1 MTTRPRRIT
10 LNSIAEE
17 TGTSISTVSRA
28 LNNHESI
35 DPATRARVRQAA
47 ERLGYKAPGT
57 DERRGQNRVMSVLL
71 NWSDQNALV
80 PSPTSR
86 YGSFNHIQNMLIS
99 VEQTAEA
106 NGYHLIINSIKGL
119 SNGVPSSIRTQFA
132 GGALILGG
140 LVEDGLVEQIA
151 QAVPTIFVSSFLPSG
166 KVHALHINY
175 RLSTASAVDHL
186 VALGHR
192 RIAFLNGP
200 GSTNTSTE
208 KLAGY
213 LESCWNHD
221 LPLERS
227 LVVAANGF
235 LFRDGIEAAARLFQQ
250 AEFTALVAGTDM
262 LARGAIQAA
271 EGRELRVPR
280 DLSVASA
287 YNTEEDQ
294 ARPGLLP
301 LTGVQVPYQLIGRL
315 AVERLLEIMRRP
327 LPPSATVLY
336 PELKIGSSTAPVR
349 EA

>member
-1 MTTRPRRIT
+1 MDTRRRRVT
-10 LNSIAEE
+10 LNNIAEE
-17 TGTSISTVSRA
+17 TGTSASTVSRV

-35 DPATRARVRQAA
+35 DPETRARVRQAA
-47 ERLGYKAPGT
+47 ERLGYKSPGT
-57 DERRGQNRVMSVLL
+57 DERRSQDRVLSVLL

-80 PSPTSR
+80 SAPTSR
-86 YGSFNHIQNMLIS
+86 YGSFGHIQNMLIS

-106 NGYHLIINSIKGL
+106 NGYHLILNSIKGM
-119 SNGVPSSIRTQFA
+119 SHGMPSSIRSQFA
-132 GGALILGG
+132 SGAVILGG
-140 LVEDGLVEQIA
+140 MVEDSLVEQIA
-151 QAVPTIFVSSFLPSG
+151 QTVPTIFVSSFLPSG
-166 KVHALHINY
+166 KVHAIHINY
-175 RLSTASAVDHL
+175 RQSTANAVNHL

-208 KLAGY
+208 KVAGY
-213 LESCWNHD
+213 LESCWSHN

-227 LVVAANGF
+227 LVVEAHGF
-235 LFRDGIEAAARLFQQ
+235 VLRDGIDAAERLFQQ
-250 AEFTALVAGTDM
+250 AEFTAVVAGTDV
-262 LARGAIQAA
+262 LARGAIEAA

-287 YNTEEDQ
+287 YNTEEDP
-294 ARPGLLP
+294 AHAGLLP
-301 LTGVQVPYQLIGRL
+301 LTGVQVPYQFIGRL

-349 EA
+349 QA

>member
-1 MTTRPRRIT
+1 MNTKPRRIT

-17 TGTSISTVSRA
+17 TGISISTVSRA

-35 DPATRARVRQAA
+35 DPATRARVRQVAQ
-47 ERLGYKAPGT
+47 RLGYKGLGT
-57 DERRGQNRVMSVLL
+57 EERRGKNRVMSVLL
-71 NWSDQNALV
+71 NWSDQNVLV
-80 PSPTSR
+80 SSSTSR

-99 VEQTAEA
+99 VEQAAET
-106 NGYHLIINSIKGL
+106 NGYHLMINSIKGL
-119 SNGVPSSIRTQFA
+119 SDGIPSSIRTQFA
-132 GGALILGG
+132 DGALILGG
-140 LVEDGLVEQIA
+140 MVENGLVEQIA
-151 QAVPTIFVSSFLPSG
+151 EAVPTIFVSSFLPSG

-175 RLSTASAVDHL
+175 RQSTANAVDHL
-186 VALGHR
+186 VELGHR

-200 GSTNTSTE
+200 SSTNTSTE

-213 LESCWNHD
+213 LQSCWSHK
-221 LPLERS
+221 LPLEPS

-235 LFRDGIEAAARLFQQ
+235 EFRDGIEAATGLFQQ
-250 AEFTALVAGTDM
+250 AEFTALVAGTDT

-271 EGRELRVPR
+271 EGRELRVPQ

-287 YNTEEDQ
+287 YNTEEDA

-327 LPPSATVLY
+327 LSPSATVLY
-336 PELKIGSSTAPVR
+336 PELKIGSSTAVVQ